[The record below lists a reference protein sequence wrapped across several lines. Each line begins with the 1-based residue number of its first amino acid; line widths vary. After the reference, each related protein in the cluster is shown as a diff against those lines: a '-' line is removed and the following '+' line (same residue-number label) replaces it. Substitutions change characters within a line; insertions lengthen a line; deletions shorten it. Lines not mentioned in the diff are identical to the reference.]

1 MGKKGGKRRA
11 SSRRPGE
18 PEVPEP
24 AAAPLR
30 AAGEGTSS
38 DGDGDAGGDDGATA
52 IPIPSRPAS
61 LAGLVSMAEPSERES
76 QNNGPADGISS
87 SKAAIDGDSLDG
99 GEELRAAGGDA
110 AASGQEPERPS
121 SQVPLQCSPL
131 DGSGPLRE
139 TAALEGER
147 HAGAEAS
154 DSNPR
159 LPLGKEELSAAAAR
173 DAFQQELAGERRSND
188 ALRQQLKRLEDLAAL
203 RDSDEAGTQAELVQL
218 REANARLENEVAQ
231 LREAV
236 EQAEGERRHVAAR
249 LAAAQTGMQQLEC
262 EASVRSRAQNDFSAA
277 TSSESKGWLGWGG
290 NGPALA
296 EAAALVEDSRVQ
308 KAAAAAVVD
317 KLLQENAK
325 LADQLNEQS
334 ALLDRLAQR
343 YSALVHQQ
351 DDAQKLLHVPC
362 VPMTNEHSGSDIC
375 DGRAGNV
382 CGPGQAVQH
391 AADLSGGQP
400 DLEELVVS
408 VGRYDADTLLQ
419 YARTVPLPLSTPTTP
434 SHPAN
439 TGAGVEP
446 AAFLQ
451 GPRFSSRNGVFD
463 STEKQQ
469 VLGAMEESSPV
480 AKVEARAAVALAD
493 APLIGAPI
501 RLVAFIGRFVSG
513 ADLVR

>member
-1 MGKKGGKRRA
+1 
-11 SSRRPGE
+11 
-18 PEVPEP
+18 
-24 AAAPLR
+24 
-30 AAGEGTSS
+30 
-38 DGDGDAGGDDGATA
+38 
-52 IPIPSRPAS
+52 
-61 LAGLVSMAEPSERES
+61 MAEPSERES
-76 QNNGPADGISS
+76 QNGGPADGIPSAD
-87 SKAAIDGDSLDG
+87 AAIDGDGHDG
-99 GEELRAAGGDA
+99 GEDLRAAGGDA
-110 AASGQEPERPS
+110 VLSGRETERPS
-121 SQVPLQCSPL
+121 SQLPCSPL

-139 TAALEGER
+139 AAALEGER
-147 HAGAEAS
+147 HAGAETG
-154 DSNPR
+154 DSNSY
-159 LPLGKEELSAAAAR
+159 LQFDKEEVSAAAAR
-173 DAFQQELAGERRSND
+173 EALQQELAGERKSND
-188 ALRQQLKRLEDLAAL
+188 ALRQRLRQLEGRAVL
-203 RDSDEAGTQAELVQL
+203 RDADEAGTQAELARL
-218 REANARLENEVAQ
+218 REANARLENEIVIRSHSLALSPWPGPTECDFQDHVAQ

-249 LAAAQTGMQQLEC
+249 LAAAQTGMQQLER

-290 NGPALA
+290 SGPALA

-343 YSALVHQQ
+343 YSALAHQQ

-362 VPMTNEHSGSDIC
+362 VPMTNEHSGSDS
-375 DGRAGNV
+375 DGRAGKD
-382 CGPGQAVQH
+382 GPGQAMQH
-391 AADLSGGQP
+391 AADVSGGQP
-400 DLEELVVS
+400 DMEELVVS

-434 SHPAN
+434 SHLAS
-439 TGAGVEP
+439 TGTGVFVGVEP
-446 AAFLQ
+446 VSFLQ
-451 GPRFSSRNGVFD
+451 SPRFSSRNNVSD

-469 VLGAMEESSPV
+469 VLGAMQEFSSV